1 MRGFDVRGQICQDTL
16 MKIQLVLGLGL
27 LVALTGLPAE
37 EKKVAVKTAEERV
50 TELEARVVKLE
61 AEVRRLKEKPKVPV
75 VTTVPKSSE
84 ARPSRGPS
92 EEDRNRYMNL
102 SEAGKEKLR
111 DKFQDNRE
119 EFLKMDSE
127 QRKIFVKQA
136 FEEVVKEDAA
146 TKKDEV
152 RDGK

>member
-1 MRGFDVRGQICQDTL
+1 MRGFDVRGQICQDTG

-119 EFLKMDSE
+119 VFLEMDSE
-127 QRKIFVKQA
+127 QRKVFVKQA

-146 TKKDEV
+146 TRK
-152 RDGK
+152 DGK

>member
-1 MRGFDVRGQICQDTL
+1 

-75 VTTVPKSSE
+75 ATTVPKSSE

-127 QRKIFVKQA
+127 QRKMFVKQA

-146 TKKDEV
+146 TKKD
-152 RDGK
+152 GK

>member
-1 MRGFDVRGQICQDTL
+1 MWGFDAGGQICQDTG

-37 EKKVAVKTAEERV
+37 EKKVAVKSAEERV
-50 TELEARVVKLE
+50 AELEARVAKLE
-61 AEVRRLKEKPKVPV
+61 AEVRRLMEKPKMPV
-75 VTTVPKSSE
+75 ATTVPKSSDT
-84 ARPSRGPS
+84 RPSRGPS
-92 EEDRNRYMNL
+92 EEDRNRYLNL

-127 QRKIFVKQA
+127 QRKMFVKQA

-146 TKKDEV
+146 TKKD
-152 RDGK
+152 GK

>member
-1 MRGFDVRGQICQDTL
+1 MRGFDVRGQICQDTG

-102 SEAGKEKLR
+102 SEAGKTKLR
-111 DKFQDNRE
+111 EKFVEHRE
-119 EFLKMDSE
+119 EMIDMTAEERSE
-127 QRKIFVKQA
+127 FMKNLFY
-136 FEEVVKEDAA
+136 EVLREDAGA
-146 TKKDEV
+146 VKKVTK
-152 RDGK
+152 

>member
-1 MRGFDVRGQICQDTL
+1 

-75 VTTVPKSSE
+75 VTTVPKGSE
-84 ARPSRGPS
+84 ARPSKGPS
-92 EEDRNRYMNL
+92 EEDRNRYLNL

-119 EFLKMDSE
+119 VFLEMDSE
-127 QRKIFVKQA
+127 QRKVFVKQA

-146 TKKDEV
+146 TRK
-152 RDGK
+152 DGK